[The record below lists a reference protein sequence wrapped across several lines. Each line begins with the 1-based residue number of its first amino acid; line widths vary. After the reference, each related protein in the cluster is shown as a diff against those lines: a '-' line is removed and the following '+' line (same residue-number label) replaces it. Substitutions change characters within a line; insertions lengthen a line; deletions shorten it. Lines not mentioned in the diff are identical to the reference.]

1 MGLLL
6 QEMLHKTLPSI
17 KFLVTFVTTSEK
29 LVPVLLQL
37 LQEVELDSSLRNVCE
52 CNERK
57 SL

>member
-17 KFLVTFVTTSEK
+17 KFLEIFVTTSEK

-37 LQEVELDSSLRNVCE
+37 LQEVELDSSLCNVCCDE
-52 CNERK
+52 HK